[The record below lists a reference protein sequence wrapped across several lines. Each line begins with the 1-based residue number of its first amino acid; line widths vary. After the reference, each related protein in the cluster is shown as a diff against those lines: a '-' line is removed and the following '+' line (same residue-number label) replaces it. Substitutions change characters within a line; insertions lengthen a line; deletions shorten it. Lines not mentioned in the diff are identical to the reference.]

1 MFTCQLQISLL
12 FAQSSFQTD
21 QDVLYLQ
28 IYHHTSYHKKKI
40 YQVGYV
46 RYLKKK
52 KHINHK
58 LDTENKQNDVNDTFS
73 FSFYVWE
80 LFETNLF

>member
-1 MFTCQLQISLL
+1 M
-12 FAQSSFQTD
+12 
-21 QDVLYLQ
+21 
-28 IYHHTSYHKKKI
+28 

-73 FSFYVWE
+73 FSFYVWK